1 MPSELDDYSLTGL
14 PVWVRAI
21 AILGFPSFVAC
32 LLLGAILGWI
42 KSPLSETLALQ
53 EKLIMN
59 LQQHELETLAAR
71 QDLIDGTNYQNALL
85 RVLCRNLV
93 AKQDLSAC
101 EPSWRGYSERSR

>member
-1 MPSELDDYSLTGL
+1 MPTEFDEYSLTGL
-14 PVWVRAI
+14 PMWIRAI

-42 KSPLSETLALQ
+42 KSPLTETLEMQ
-53 EKLIMN
+53 NKLIIS
-59 LQQHELETLAAR
+59 LQQHELETLASR

-85 RVLCRNLV
+85 RILCRNLV
-93 AKQDLSAC
+93 TKQDLSSC